1 MLDALKKGA
10 DGIDTGDNLE
20 YVAEYCEDLNFAE
33 VAVNNRCIG
42 VCLIHLTS
50 KVMGLSDLNIPRL
63 ETSREVFSI
72 KP

>member
-50 KVMGLSDLNIPRL
+50 KVNGLSVLYLSFFLLR
-63 ETSREVFSI
+63 
-72 KP
+72 